1 VIRIGTSGWS
11 YPGGRGSWN
20 GVFYPPRAGPR
31 PAVDELAYYAEHF
44 DTVEVNST
52 FYRVPPPVMTRS
64 WAERTPQGFEFAVKL
79 FQKFTHPAMYRESA
93 GAAGNVV
100 PFAPAIP
107 TATHEDAE
115 AFAAAIEPLAAA
127 GKLGP
132 LLAQFPPSF
141 KNTPQAREYLAWL
154 LEQWRGIPVAVELR
168 HRTWSDDADGLT
180 ALLAAREAAWVQIDE
195 PKFEFSIRQDLT
207 PNTTAFSYMRLH
219 GRNAA
224 QWWDHEQPEDRYNY
238 LYSAEELEPF
248 AEAAEVARRLVKKL
262 YLFMNNHFE
271 AKGVANAAMLRHR
284 LGLPVPGT
292 YPETFLQHFPQVRG
306 IVTED
311 RRRGLF

>member
-20 GVFYPPRAGPR
+20 GVFYPPRSGTR
-31 PAVDELAYYAEHF
+31 PVVDELAFYAAHF

-52 FYRVPPPVMTRS
+52 FYRVPSPTMTRS
-64 WAERTPQGFEFAVKL
+64 WAERTPKGFEFAVKL
-79 FQKFTHPAMYRESA
+79 FQKFTHPAMYRERA
-93 GAAGNVV
+93 GRDSGIV
-100 PFAPAIP
+100 PFAPSVP
-107 TATHEDAE
+107 TATSSDAD
-115 AFAAAIEPLAAA
+115 AFGAAIEPLAVA

-141 KNTPQAREYLAWL
+141 KRSGPTLDYLAWL
-154 LEQWRGIPVAVELR
+154 LEQWRGIPLAVELR
-168 HRTWSDDADGLT
+168 HKSWSDEAGAVS
-180 ALLAAREAAWVQIDE
+180 ALLAAHGAAWVQIDE

-207 PNTTAFSYMRLH
+207 ANTAAFFYMRLH

-224 QWWDHEQPEDRYNY
+224 QWWDHEQAEDRYNY

-248 AEAAEVARRLVKKL
+248 AEAADVARRLVKKL
-262 YLFMNNHFE
+262 YLYMNNHFE

-284 LGLPVPGT
+284 LGLSVPGT
-292 YPETFLQHFPQVRG
+292 YPDTFVEHFPETRGVVRL
-306 IVTED
+306 EK
-311 RRRGLF
+311 RRGLF